1 MLALKD
7 KLLKPAEYPGCSGSR
22 NIQDNISDLKA
33 QVAANHK
40 VGDLLSVKNE
50 KGLSR
55 ETITSVALTSRSIKR
70 RSRYVTLPCYH
81 GNKISGSQQTVV
93 LQMRHWKK
101 PTVGVYDFPLL
112 DCSQDENGSPFFSS
126 IVRQWKWPCLSR
138 TMVENQ
144 KFCYHGNMTSHTSFV
159 S

>member
-55 ETITSVALTSRSIKR
+55 D
-70 RSRYVTLPCYH
+70 YH
-81 GNKISGSQQTVV
+81 FSGI
-93 LQMRHWKK
+93 
-101 PTVGVYDFPLL
+101 DFPINKEEKSLCHVAML
-112 DCSQDENGSPFFSS
+112 P
-126 IVRQWKWPCLSR
+126 W
-138 TMVENQ
+138 
-144 KFCYHGNMTSHTSFV
+144 
-159 S
+159 

>member
-70 RSRYVTLPCYH
+70 SRYVTLPCYH

-93 LQMRHWKK
+93 LQMRH
-101 PTVGVYDFPLL
+101 
-112 DCSQDENGSPFFSS
+112 
-126 IVRQWKWPCLSR
+126 
-138 TMVENQ
+138 
-144 KFCYHGNMTSHTSFV
+144 
-159 S
+159 

>member
-1 MLALKD
+1 MLAVKD

-55 ETITSVALTSRSIKR
+55 D
-70 RSRYVTLPCYH
+70 YH
-81 GNKISGSQQTVV
+81 FSGI
-93 LQMRHWKK
+93 
-101 PTVGVYDFPLL
+101 DFPINKEEKSLRHVAML
-112 DCSQDENGSPFFSS
+112 P
-126 IVRQWKWPCLSR
+126 W
-138 TMVENQ
+138 
-144 KFCYHGNMTSHTSFV
+144 
-159 S
+159 

>member
-40 VGDLLSVKNE
+40 VGDWLSVKNE

-55 ETITSVALTSRSIKR
+55 ETITSVALTSRSIK

-101 PTVGVYDFPLL
+101 RTVGVYDFPVL
-112 DCSQDENGSPFFSS
+112 DCTQDENGSPFFSS
-126 IVRQWKWPCLSR
+126 IVRQWKWPSLSR

-144 KFCYHGNMTSHTSFV
+144 KCCYHGNMTSHISFL

>member
-1 MLALKD
+1 MLALKE

-40 VGDLLSVKNE
+40 VEDLLSVKNE
-50 KGLSR
+50 KSLSR
-55 ETITSVALTSRSIKR
+55 QAITSVALTSRSIKR

-101 PTVGVYDFPLL
+101 RTVGVYDFPVI
-112 DCSQDENGSPFFSS
+112 DCTQDENGSPFFSS
-126 IVRQWKWPCLSR
+126 IVRQWKWPSLLR
-138 TMVENQ
+138 MMVEIQ
-144 KFCYHGNMTSHTSFV
+144 KFCYHGNMTSHISFL

>member
-7 KLLKPAEYPGCSGSR
+7 KLLKPAECPGCSGSR

-93 LQMRHWKK
+93 LQMLHWKK

-112 DCSQDENGSPFFSS
+112 DCTQDENGSPFFSS
-126 IVRQWKWPCLSR
+126 IVRQWKWPSLSR

>member
-55 ETITSVALTSRSIKR
+55 D
-70 RSRYVTLPCYH
+70 YH
-81 GNKISGSQQTVV
+81 FSGI
-93 LQMRHWKK
+93 
-101 PTVGVYDFPLL
+101 DFPINKEEKSLRHVAML
-112 DCSQDENGSPFFSS
+112 P
-126 IVRQWKWPCLSR
+126 W
-138 TMVENQ
+138 
-144 KFCYHGNMTSHTSFV
+144 
-159 S
+159 

>member
-50 KGLSR
+50 KVLSR

-70 RSRYVTLPCYH
+70 RSRSVTLPCYH

-93 LQMRHWKK
+93 LQMRH
-101 PTVGVYDFPLL
+101 
-112 DCSQDENGSPFFSS
+112 
-126 IVRQWKWPCLSR
+126 
-138 TMVENQ
+138 
-144 KFCYHGNMTSHTSFV
+144 
-159 S
+159 